1 MLIFLRTGVPIIVAK
16 REGCHGPE
24 YQKYASSVGRAIA
37 FGVIF
42 LVMTNELH
50 LGE

>member
-1 MLIFLRTGVPIIVAK
+1 MFVAE

-24 YQKYASSVGRAIA
+24 CQKDANSVGRAIA
-37 FGVIF
+37 LGVFF

-50 LGE
+50 LGK

>member
-1 MLIFLRTGVPIIVAK
+1 MIAAE

-24 YQKYASSVGRAIA
+24 YQKDANSVGRAIS
-37 FGVIF
+37 FGLIF

>member
-1 MLIFLRTGVPIIVAK
+1 MIVAE
-16 REGCHGPE
+16 REGCHGPA
-24 YQKYASSVGRAIA
+24 YQQDANSIGRAIA
-37 FGVIF
+37 LGLIF